1 MKKLII
7 AAIGSMVA
15 TGAMAKTAGFQASL
29 TPDIAVEEPDT
40 RINGVGL
47 NIWGENPQSALTLGF
62 VNGSMGES
70 KGVSVGL
77 FNYAENYAGFHL
89 GFVNY
94 ARGEFSGL
102 QMGPVNIAGTL
113 NGVQLGWV
121 NIAREL
127 SGVQVSW
134 VNYASTVRSGVQVGL
149 VNLIADNTWF
159 KDFPNDLAMGMVF
172 VNWSFGPK

>member
-7 AAIGSMVA
+7 VAIGSIIA
-15 TGAMAKTAGFQASL
+15 TGVMAKTAGFQASL
-29 TPDIAVEEPDT
+29 SPDIAVEDPDT
-40 RINGVGL
+40 RINGVSL

-62 VNGSMGES
+62 VNGSTGES

-77 FNYAENYAGFHL
+77 FNYAENYAGFHW

-94 ARGEFSGL
+94 TRGEFAGL

-134 VNYASTVRSGVQVGL
+134 VNYASTVQSGVQVGL
-149 VNLIADNTWF
+149 VNIIADNSWF
-159 KDFPNDLAMGMVF
+159 SDFPSDLAMGMVF
-172 VNWSFGPK
+172 VNWSFGGK